1 MAGVKLNSSLF
12 LVALQQTTS
21 MTSVRRT
28 FFADIILPVAAP
40 GTFTYR
46 IPQQLEFSVEVG
58 QRVIVQFGSKKIYA
72 GIVAKIHENVPS
84 VDRIKYITDILDS
97 GPILGQKQLDFW
109 QWVRQ
114 YYMCQP
120 GEVMAAALPSALKL
134 SSTSSI
140 VLHPEY
146 VPDTEKLSDN
156 EYLLTEALSIQP
168 RITIDEAE
176 KILGFSK
183 IMPLIK
189 TMIEKGYIIME
200 EELTEQFK
208 PKKEKQVMIA
218 DAYRDEQV
226 LSALMDQLSKRAYKQ
241 MELLMVYLAETQFP
255 LKAAREVP
263 ASLLLNRAIANS
275 SQLKVMEEKGIFT
288 ISTKT
293 VSRLPNYEATI
304 SPENI
309 QLTPH
314 QQSGLDQIKEQ
325 FGTKDVVLLHGVT
338 SSGKTELYI
347 KMIHEAIQQ
356 GKQVLYLLPEIALT
370 TQIIDRLKHYFG
382 TSIGVYHSRYNAN
395 EKVEVWNK
403 VLKADDEQAYKVV
416 IGPRSAIFLPFSRLG
431 LIIVDEEHDPSYKQ
445 SEPAP
450 RYHARDAAIML
461 ASSFGAKVLLGS
473 ATPAFESF
481 FNVKAGKYGY
491 ASLTERYGNI
501 ALPEIEI
508 VNLREEVK
516 RKTIKSHFSAPLLE
530 EVKKAHTNKEQVIL
544 FQNRRG
550 FSLRLECEICNWI
563 PQCRNCDVSL
573 IYHKHQN
580 MLRCH
585 YCGYATAV
593 PNICPDCQST
603 AIKMHGFG
611 TEKIEEELGLILP
624 DLKIARLDL
633 DTTRSKYGFQ
643 QILETFGAGKTD
655 VLVGTQ
661 MVTKGLDFEKVK
673 IVGIMNADNM
683 LSYPDFRAFERSF
696 QLMSQVSGRAGRKN
710 QRGKV
715 IIQTYQPR
723 HELLQHVLNNSYEE
737 LFDKQMFVRQ
747 QFKYPPFFR
756 LIELKLMHR
765 DSHLLNVAAFELASM
780 LRPVFDKNL
789 LGPEYPMVSRI
800 RNQYIKQLLI
810 KFARNDSAASVK
822 KILQDK
828 LSVFQT
834 MPDFKSIRL
843 HIDVDPQ

>member
-1 MAGVKLNSSLF
+1 MSVER
-12 LVALQQTTS
+12 QTY
-21 MTSVRRT
+21 
-28 FFADIILPVAAP
+28 FAEIILPIAVP

-46 IPQQLEFSVEVG
+46 IPQALEHAISIG

-72 GIVAKIHENVPS
+72 GIVVSIHDKAPA
-84 VDRIKYITDILDS
+84 VDHIKYINDILDTA
-97 GPILGQKQLDFW
+97 PVAGQKHLDFW
-109 QWVRQ
+109 YWIHQ
-114 YYMCQP
+114 YYMCHP

-134 SSTSSI
+134 SSTSTI

-146 VPDTEKLSDN
+146 TPDNETLTDN
-156 EYLLTEALSIQP
+156 EYLLTEALGIQP
-168 RITIDEAE
+168 KLSLDEVS

-183 IMPLIK
+183 VMPLVK
-189 TMIEKGYIIME
+189 TMIEKGYILME
-200 EELTEQFK
+200 EELVDQFK
-208 PKKEKQVMIA
+208 PKKEKVIIIN
-218 DAYRDEQV
+218 DEFRDEEK
-226 LSALMDQLSKRAYKQ
+226 LSKLMDQLSQRAYKQ
-241 MELLMVYLAETQFP
+241 MELMMVYLAETQFP
-255 LKAAREVP
+255 LKNAREVP
-263 ASLLLNRAIANS
+263 VSLMLKRANASNS
-275 SQLKVMEEKGIFT
+275 QIKSLEEKGVF
-288 ISTKT
+288 STRT
-293 VSRLPNYEATI
+293 VAVSRLPGYTMTL
-304 SPENI
+304 SPEDI
-309 QLTPH
+309 QLTSH
-314 QQSGLDQIKEQ
+314 QQLGLNQIKEQ
-325 FGTKDVVLLHGVT
+325 FQSKDVVLLHGVT

-347 KMIHEAIQQ
+347 KLIHEAIQKGQ
-356 GKQVLYLLPEIALT
+356 QVLYLLPEIALT

-382 TSIGVYHSRYNAN
+382 ASIGVYHSRYSAN

-403 VLKADDEQAYKVV
+403 VLTAEGDNPFKV
-416 IGPRSAIFLPFSRLG
+416 ILGPRSAIFLPFSNLG
-431 LIIVDEEHDPSYKQ
+431 LIIVDEEHDPSFKQ

-461 ASSFGAKVLLGS
+461 ASAYNAKVLLGS
-473 ATPAFESF
+473 ATPSFESF
-481 FNVKAGKYGY
+481 YNVKAEKYGY
-491 ASLTERYGNI
+491 ATLKERFGNL

-508 VNLREEVK
+508 VNLREEVR

-530 EVKKAHTNKEQVIL
+530 ELKIAHANKEQAIL

-593 PNICPDCQST
+593 PTICPECQST

-624 DLKIARLDL
+624 ELKIARLDL

-673 IVGIMNADNM
+673 VVGIMNADSM
-683 LSYPDFRAFERSF
+683 LSYPDFRAFERSY
-696 QLMSQVSGRAGRKN
+696 QLMSQVSGRAGRKS
-710 QRGKV
+710 QQGKV

-723 HELLQHVLNNSYEE
+723 HELLQHVLKNSYEE
-737 LFDKQMFVRQ
+737 LFEKQMYVRQ

-765 DSHLLNVAAFELASM
+765 DSHLLNVASFELASM

-810 KFARNDSAASVK
+810 KFPRKDSATSVK
-822 KILQDK
+822 KILKDK